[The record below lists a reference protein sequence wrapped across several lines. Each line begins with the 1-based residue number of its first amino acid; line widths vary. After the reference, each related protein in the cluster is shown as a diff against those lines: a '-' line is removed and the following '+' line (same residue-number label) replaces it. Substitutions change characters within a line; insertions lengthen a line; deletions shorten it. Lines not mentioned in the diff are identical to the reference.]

1 MKSLAYALIILGAL
15 AANMISD
22 LLIRAGGI
30 DGKDGIT
37 ASSWDVLT
45 VFACYL
51 LWRDRA

>member
-1 MKSLAYALIILGAL
+1 MS
-15 AANMISD
+15 ISD

-45 VFACYL
+45 ALLTVFACYL